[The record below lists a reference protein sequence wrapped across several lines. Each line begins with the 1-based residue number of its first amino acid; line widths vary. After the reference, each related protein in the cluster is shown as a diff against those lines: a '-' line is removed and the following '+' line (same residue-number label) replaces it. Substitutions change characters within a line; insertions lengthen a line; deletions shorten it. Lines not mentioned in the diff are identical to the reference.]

1 LIEVVFILAA
11 LGIVWKIMDY
21 FKKLEKKQVREI
33 VEREIRSIEEANNS
47 LDRDALVN
55 RVRAPAGNSDRD

>member
-1 LIEVVFILAA
+1 MEVVFFLLVAG
-11 LGIVWKIMDY
+11 GIVWKILTY
-21 FKKLEKKQVREI
+21 FKNLEKKQIKEI

-47 LDRDALVN
+47 LDRDALVK